1 MFAGFYFATIINKR
15 SVVSGGYAM
24 GCFFLPKV
32 YCIIMTQPLYI
43 KNLPAWPFLGY
54 IH

>member
-24 GCFFLPKV
+24 VFFCLKFTV
-32 YCIIMTQPLYI
+32 
-43 KNLPAWPFLGY
+43 
-54 IH
+54 

>member
-24 GCFFLPKV
+24 GFFLPKV
-32 YCIIMTQPLYI
+32 YYIIMTQPLYI